1 MKRTDLERMERE
13 LRRKQKKDRLQSK
26 RLGGDTEDRGVRGFT
41 EELFELFQ
49 YDEIQIYN
57 AEDDEEILE
66 LLLEMKEELPSKQW
80 DVVVK
85 KAVRLTKV
93 AEPEHALEALRILLE
108 D

>member
-13 LRRKQKKDRLQSK
+13 LRRKQKKERLQSK
-26 RLGGDTEDRGVRGFT
+26 RLGDDREERGVRGFT
-41 EELFELFQ
+41 EALFELFQ

-57 AEDDEEILE
+57 AEDDEDILE
-66 LLLEMKEELPSKQW
+66 LLLEMKEELPTKQW
-80 DVVVK
+80 DVVIK

-93 AEPEHALEALRILLE
+93 SEPDHALEALRLLLE